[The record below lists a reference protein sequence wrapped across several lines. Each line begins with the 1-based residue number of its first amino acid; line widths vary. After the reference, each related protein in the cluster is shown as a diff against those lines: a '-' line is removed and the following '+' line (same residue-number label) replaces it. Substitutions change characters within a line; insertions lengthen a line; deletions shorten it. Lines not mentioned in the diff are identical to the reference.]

1 MPPAE
6 KRIGST
12 RFDPSWLL
20 LVAAALLLARVGWG
34 VWESYN
40 PPKRAEKVAWV
51 EFEQAEA
58 LARASG
64 KPILYDFTAE
74 WCPPCNAMK
83 SELFSDE
90 KHARAIARVLVPV
103 RVLDRQR
110 EEGRNAAWVDSL
122 QRAYAVDGFPTLVV
136 YSPKTGRSQRSIG
149 YGGTDATLRW
159 MSQSAFAVQSGVAP
173 DGSPVR

>member
-6 KRIGST
+6 SRKGSS

-20 LVAAALLLARVGWG
+20 LVAAALFLARVGWG

-40 PPKRAEKVAWV
+40 PPKKSEKVAWV
-51 EFEQAEA
+51 EFAKAEA
-58 LARASG
+58 ISRTTG
-64 KPILYDFTAE
+64 RPILYDFTAD

-83 SELFSDE
+83 AELFSDPN
-90 KHARAIARVLVPV
+90 AAQAITNVVVPV

-122 QRAYAVDGFPTLVV
+122 QQAHNVNGFPTLVV
-136 YSPKTGRSQRSIG
+136 YSPKTGRSQVSTG
-149 YGGTDATLRW
+149 YGGPGQTLQW
-159 MSQSAFAVQSGVAP
+159 MSRSAYAVTTGVAP
-173 DGSPVR
+173 DGTPVR